1 VNLRAG
7 EKQEESEEKE
17 NRVVRKEK
25 QKESVE
31 KEKPAS
37 VEKDKLKI

>member
-1 VNLRAG
+1 M
-7 EKQEESEEKE
+7 EDKKQEKSEEKE
-17 NRVVRKEK
+17 NHAAGKGK

-37 VEKDKLKI
+37 VEKDKLKN